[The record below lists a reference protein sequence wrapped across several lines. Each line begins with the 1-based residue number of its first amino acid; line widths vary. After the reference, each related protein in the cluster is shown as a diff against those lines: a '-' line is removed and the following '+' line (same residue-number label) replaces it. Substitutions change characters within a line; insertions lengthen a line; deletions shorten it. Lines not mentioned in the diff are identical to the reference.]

1 MFNIQRKNTKYFI
14 KINEL
19 CYLGKNISELV
30 QNVLD
35 NNLQECPPGN
45 TKESVGK
52 YNKVLGNHIFEIE
65 MTNYLFIIVKLTT
78 SDKIFLSF
86 IKKSV

>member
-1 MFNIQRKNTKYFI
+1 MFNIQRKNNKYFI

-19 CYLGKNISELV
+19 CYVGKNISELI
-30 QNVLD
+30 QNVFD

-45 TKESVGK
+45 IKDSVGK

-65 MTNYLFIIVKLTT
+65 MSNYLFIIVKLTT
-78 SDKIFLSF
+78 SEKIFLSLV
-86 IKKSV
+86 KKSV

>member
-1 MFNIQRKNTKYFI
+1 MFNIQKKNTKYFI

-19 CYLGKNISELV
+19 CYLGKNIGELV
-30 QNVLD
+30 QNVLN

-45 TKESVGK
+45 TKDSVGK
-52 YNKVLGNHIFEIE
+52 YNKVFGNHIFEIE
-65 MTNYLFIIVKLTT
+65 MSNYVFVIVKLTT
-78 SDKIFLSF
+78 TEKLFLSF